1 MEKKFVKISHDDIS
15 ELHRGMLGA
24 ESLIVEEREIEFV
37 QDLMN
42 ERDYLTAGLTLCDL
56 GQFQIAREII
66 EKLKMKMLPYVP
78 PYESKEFRKISKI
91 DQEKIVDLECEKIR
105 RIMIEE
111 CENLS

>member
-66 EKLKMKMLPYVP
+66 EKLKMKQEIQKESEEKENEKKEERKLTDIAKD
-78 PYESKEFRKISKI
+78 YESTRKTS
-91 DQEKIVDLECEKIR
+91 
-105 RIMIEE
+105 
-111 CENLS
+111 

>member
-1 MEKKFVKISHDDIS
+1 MEKKFVKISHDDIG

-66 EKLKMKMLPYVP
+66 EKLKMKQEIQK
-78 PYESKEFRKISKI
+78 ESEEKENEKKEERKLTDIAKDFI
-91 DQEKIVDLECEKIR
+91 NGTKAV
-105 RIMIEE
+105 
-111 CENLS
+111 